1 MSVRSSRQSACRV
14 PWHVDRSAPPL
25 YRFVNTSPHVL
36 RGVSVSVSGR
46 ARLQVSGPAAVH
58 PGEAVA
64 ATVTGKDLE
73 RDAIVIVR
81 WLQPDGLEYLWQV
94 SF

>member
-1 MSVRSSRQSACRV
+1 
-14 PWHVDRSAPPL
+14 
-25 YRFVNTSPHVL
+25 
-36 RGVSVSVSGR
+36 
-46 ARLQVSGPAAVH
+46 VH

-73 RDAIVIVR
+73 RDTIVIVR